1 MPSLDAPLFTGTQIS
16 YSLVCSTKLWLFSH
30 NMTMESSSDIVGMGR
45 FIHET
50 SYAREKKNVIIDRI
64 GIDFIKKGDLI
75 TIHEVKKSKKLE
87 EAHRYQVYY
96 YIYYLQTVLG
106 IPDVDGML
114 DYPELRKRE
123 RLTLTDEIRAD
134 LEQTLRTIGEIVALR
149 LLGVNHEAKLL
160 HSQEREDYPEAE
172 YRLFR
177 Q

>member
-149 LLGVNHEAKLL
+149 HPPPPVKKTYCKKCAYFE
-160 HSQEREDYPEAE
+160 
-172 YRLFR
+172 FCWV
-177 Q
+177 